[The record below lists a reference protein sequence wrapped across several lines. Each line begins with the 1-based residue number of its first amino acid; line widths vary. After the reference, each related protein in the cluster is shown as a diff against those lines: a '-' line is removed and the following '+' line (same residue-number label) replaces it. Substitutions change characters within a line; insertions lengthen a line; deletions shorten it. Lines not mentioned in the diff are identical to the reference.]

1 MLPCIIN
8 LKNLNL
14 MKNFKTFAKY
24 TAYGLMISIIMGAFV
39 HLYGFLFDS
48 FYTFQDLSVSIKA
61 VLLLTIP
68 NGMHFWIINNIE
80 RYTKHPNPYYKI
92 PFSLMANYWLGCI
105 LSFGVLC
112 LVWLLNSI
120 VSLPYLER
128 MSEDHFFSLSLLFGV
143 PVGILIYLKL
153 KNVNNNKQ

>member
-1 MLPCIIN
+1 
-8 LKNLNL
+8 

-24 TAYGLMISIIMGAFV
+24 TAYGLMVSIIMGAFV

-48 FYTFQDLSVSIKA
+48 FYAFQDLSVSTKA

-68 NGMHFWIINNIE
+68 NGMHLWIINNIE
-80 RYTKHPNPYYKI
+80 RYTNHPNPYYKI
-92 PFSLMANYWLGCI
+92 SFSLMANYWLGCI

-128 MSEDHFFSLSLLFGV
+128 LSEDHFFSLSLLFGV
-143 PVGILIYLKL
+143 PGGVVINYFIEK
-153 KNVNNNKQ
+153 K

>member
-1 MLPCIIN
+1 
-8 LKNLNL
+8 

-24 TAYGLMISIIMGAFV
+24 SAYGLLVSIIMGAFV

-48 FYTFQDLSVSIKA
+48 FYAFQDLSVSSKA

-68 NGMHFWIINNIE
+68 NGMHLWIINNME
-80 RYTKHPNPYYKI
+80 RYTNHPNSYYKI
-92 PFSLMANYWLGCI
+92 IFGLMANYWLGCI
-105 LSFGVLC
+105 LSFVVLC
-112 LVWLLNSI
+112 LVWLLNSF
-120 VSLPYLER
+120 VTLTFLER
-128 MSEDHFFSLSLLFGV
+128 FNEDHFFSLSLLFGV